1 MGPVRLVLCVIWAWH
16 GAWCLSVVWVWVPV
30 LDLGVFRGVCDLG
43 VFLFVAGELSPDF
56 GFHVS

>member
-16 GAWCLSVVWVWVPV
+16 GAWCLSVVWVWVSV
-30 LDLGVFRGVCDLG
+30 FDLGVF
-43 VFLFVAGELSPDF
+43 FLFVAGELSPDF